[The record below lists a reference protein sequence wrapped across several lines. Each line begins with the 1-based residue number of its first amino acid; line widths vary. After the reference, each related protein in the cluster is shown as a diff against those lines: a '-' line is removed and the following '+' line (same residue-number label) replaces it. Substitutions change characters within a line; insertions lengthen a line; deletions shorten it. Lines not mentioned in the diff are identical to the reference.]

1 MGWWGR
7 DWGVCGW
14 SLLGYEWVYVPFC
27 KRLMNIDPWSL
38 TTYGLILLG
47 IAVALNI
54 FQVAVDMRPARRA

>member
-1 MGWWGR
+1 MTHWWGR

-14 SLLGYEWVYVPFC
+14 SLLGYEWVYVPLC
-27 KRLMNIDPWSL
+27 SKLLNVPPWSL

-54 FQVAVDMRPARRA
+54 LQAASGLRPLSR